1 MQAVEKPSGSNK
13 VTVVQ
18 IPGHLGI
25 MGDEEADKLAKEG
38 TNGVPSD
45 QTVGSTFVVGK
56 EAIRSDLRQ
65 TPEQEEDL

>member
-1 MQAVEKPSGSNK
+1 
-13 VTVVQ
+13 
-18 IPGHLGI
+18 

-65 TPEQEEDL
+65 TPEQEEDLWMLSPVQDPNEWTSVK